1 MKIASALE
9 MDSNMSPLT
18 WDTPSYVGAEASTYG
33 RSKLMAL
40 CGPRILL
47 HVRSHSTTRLYF
59 YLFVKN
65 WVLEKDLELS
75 LIFVLFF

>member
-40 CGPRILL
+40 CGQRDFI
-47 HVRSHSTTRLYF
+47 F
-59 YLFVKN
+59 IYLWKIEF
-65 WVLEKDLELS
+65 
-75 LIFVLFF
+75 